1 MIHKVKMNDTLSMIS
16 LKYNVRQH
24 LIKAANDLI
33 TENIFS
39 KQELLIPIVP
49 GMTLRVEAP
58 ESEQAKKKN

>member
-1 MIHKVKMNDTLSMIS
+1 MKDTLSMIS

-24 LIKAANDLI
+24 LIKTANDLI

-39 KQELLIPIVP
+39 KQELLIPIVA

-58 ESEQAKKKN
+58 ESEEAKKKNEDKNR